1 MNIPGYGEICDQD
14 AGMIFISLLIFIPI
28 SFIFLIRNLIKLSKN
43 KNNKNRKI
51 ALIIFISL
59 LILSFGGLNKIIFAS
74 TFGKLKYQARSNENN
89 MVFIKL
95 YENGKFYSE
104 GFYTSCYEEITGTYI
119 INNENLKLKYKK
131 ESEFISKEYLIK
143 DKKLINSNEKKDTLL
158 IE

>member
-1 MNIPGYGEICDQD
+1 
-14 AGMIFISLLIFIPI
+14 
-28 SFIFLIRNLIKLSKN
+28 
-43 KNNKNRKI
+43 
-51 ALIIFISL
+51 
-59 LILSFGGLNKIIFAS
+59 LNKIIFAS
-74 TFGKLKYQARSNENN
+74 IFGKLKYQARSNENN

-119 INNENLKLKYKK
+119 INNENLKLKYEK